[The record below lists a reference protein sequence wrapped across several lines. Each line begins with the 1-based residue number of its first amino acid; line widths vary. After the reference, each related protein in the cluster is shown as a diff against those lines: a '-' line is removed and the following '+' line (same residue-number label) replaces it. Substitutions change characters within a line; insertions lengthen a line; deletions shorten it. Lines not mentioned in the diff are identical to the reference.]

1 MPTLTPEQ
9 EARELIER
17 AKKLPVEWQEMIAG
31 ELMHDRTGDLQLKAE
46 LTRRWERLRS
56 GQDVGIPA
64 ESVVVELYA
73 RGDVRHTLT

>member
-1 MPTLTPEQ
+1 MTPLTPEQ

-31 ELMHDRTGDLQLKAE
+31 ELMHDRTGDPELKAE

-56 GQDVGIPA
+56 GQEGTKSIEEVIAGLRRQN
-64 ESVVVELYA
+64 EA
-73 RGDVRHTLT
+73 RRA